1 MGSGGTT
8 GGAGGITGA
17 FAATGRPG
25 CWLTVGGR
33 AGGGGVGTMVG
44 AAGAVGGV
52 GVGTSSLAGAAGPL
66 PAVVQVVW
74 TKIGFWSPVG
84 IGSAVAAR

>member
-1 MGSGGTT
+1 
-8 GGAGGITGA
+8 
-17 FAATGRPG
+17 
-25 CWLTVGGR
+25 
-33 AGGGGVGTMVG
+33 MVG